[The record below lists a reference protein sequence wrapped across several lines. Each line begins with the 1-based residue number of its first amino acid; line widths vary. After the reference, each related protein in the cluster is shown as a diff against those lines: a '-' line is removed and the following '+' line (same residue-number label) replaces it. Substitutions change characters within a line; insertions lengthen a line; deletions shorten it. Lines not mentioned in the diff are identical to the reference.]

1 MGLFLIKRLIY
12 SFWVLLGVAT
22 LVFFLFNILPGDPAR
37 MMLGQRADIA
47 SINAINKEL
56 GRDKP
61 LYHQYFSFLYD
72 LSPVGLKTVNNSLG
86 EENTDIKRVHEK
98 YKNSLAISPRINGYQ
113 LVLKKPY
120 LRRSFQSNRQV
131 TDIILDAFPKTLI
144 LASVSM
150 GFALIIGIFLG
161 MLSIVYPNK
170 ILHSVIFSLS
180 IFGMSLPSFFASIL
194 MAWFFA
200 FVLADYT
207 GLHLFGSLYE
217 VDDFGNGKH
226 LSLKNLILPALT
238 LGIRPLA
245 IITELTSASLQDV
258 LGKDYIRTAR
268 AKGLSEWQV
277 LIKHA
282 LKNAL
287 NPIITTISGWFASL
301 LAGAVFV
308 EYVFDWKGMGL
319 VIVNSLEKYDF
330 PVLMGSVLFISV
342 LLVLVGILV
351 DVLYRVID
359 PRVQLES

>member
-1 MGLFLIKRLIY
+1 VTAYILKRIVY
-12 SFWVLLGVAT
+12 GFWVLLGVAS

-47 SINAINKEL
+47 SIEAINKEL

-61 LYHQYFSFLYD
+61 LYVQYFSFLYD
-72 LSPVGLKTVNNSLG
+72 LSPIGMQKTNNA
-86 EENTDIKRVHEK
+86 HEK
-98 YKNSLAISPRINGYQ
+98 DNQINAIPISPLFWGKHI
-113 LVLKKPY
+113 VLKKPN
-120 LRRSFQSNRQV
+120 LRKSFQSNREV
-131 TDIILDAFPKTLI
+131 SDILAEAFPKTLL
-144 LASVSM
+144 LAAASM
-150 GFALIIGIFLG
+150 GFALIVGIILG
-161 MLSIVYPNK
+161 MISIVYPNK
-170 ILHSVIFSLS
+170 LLNSFIFGIS

-194 MAWFFA
+194 MAWLFA

-207 GLHLFGSLYE
+207 GLQLFGSLYDI
-217 VDDFGNGKH
+217 DDLGNGKH
-226 LSLKNLILPALT
+226 LALKNLILPALT

-245 IITELTSASLQDV
+245 IITELTSSSLKDV
-258 LGKDYIRTAR
+258 LSKDYIRTAR
-268 AKGLSEWQV
+268 AKGLSQWQI

-330 PVLMGSVLFISV
+330 PVLMGSVLFIAI
-342 LLVLVGILV
+342 LLIIVGIVV
-351 DVLYRVID
+351 DILYRIID
-359 PRVQLES
+359 PRVELK

>member
-1 MGLFLIKRLIY
+1 MALFVIKRLVY
-12 SFWVLLGVAT
+12 GFWVLLGVVT

-47 SINAINKEL
+47 SIEAINKEL

-61 LYHQYFSFLYD
+61 IHQQYISYLYE
-72 LSPVGLKTVNNSLG
+72 LSPIGINKGGEKEKSDNDKSNSFG
-86 EENTDIKRVHEK
+86 
-98 YKNSLAISPRINGYQ
+98 ISPRINDYQ
-113 LVLKKPY
+113 LILKKPN
-120 LRRSFQSNRQV
+120 LRRSFQSDREV
-131 TDIILDAFPKTLI
+131 TDIIIEAFPTTLI
-144 LASVSM
+144 LAFVSM
-150 GFALIIGIFLG
+150 SFALVIGVILG
-161 MLSIVYPNK
+161 MISIVYPNK
-170 ILHSVIFSLS
+170 ILNSIIFGLS

-194 MAWFFA
+194 IAWLFA

-207 GLHLFGSLYE
+207 GLNLFGSLYE
-217 VDDFGNGKH
+217 VDDLGNGRY
-226 LSLKNLILPALT
+226 LSIKNLILPALT

-245 IITELTSASLQDV
+245 IITELTSTSLKDV
-258 LGKDYIRTAR
+258 LSKDFIRTAR

-277 LIKHA
+277 LYKHA

-330 PVLMGSVLFISV
+330 PVLMGSVLFVSI
-342 LLVLVGILV
+342 LLIIVGILV
-351 DVLYRVID
+351 DILYRVID
-359 PRVQLES
+359 PRVKLES

>member
-1 MGLFLIKRLIY
+1 MALFIIKKLSY
-12 SFWVLLGVAT
+12 GFWVLLGVAT

-47 SINAINKEL
+47 SIEAINKEL

-61 LYHQYFSFLYD
+61 LYNQYFSFLYD
-72 LSPVGLKTVNNSLG
+72 LSPVGLRKKNET
-86 EENTDIKRVHEK
+86 HEK
-98 YKNSLAISPRINGYQ
+98 YKSSIAISPSSFSYQ

-131 TDIILDAFPKTLI
+131 TDIIINAFPKTLI
-144 LASVSM
+144 LAAVSM
-150 GFALIIGIFLG
+150 GFALIVGLLLG
-161 MLSIVYPNK
+161 MLSIIYPNK
-170 ILHSVIFSLS
+170 ILNSIIFSLS

-194 MAWFFA
+194 MAWLFA
-200 FVLADYT
+200 FVLVDYT
-207 GLHLFGSLYE
+207 GLNLFGSLYE
-217 VDDFGNGKH
+217 VDDFGNGRH
-226 LSLKNLILPALT
+226 LALKNLILPAFT

-245 IITELTSASLQDV
+245 IITELTSASLKDV
-258 LGKDYIRTAR
+258 LNKDYIRTAR

-277 LIKHA
+277 IRKHA

-319 VIVNSLEKYDF
+319 VIVDSLEKYDF

-342 LLVLVGILV
+342 LLIIVGIIV
-351 DVLYRVID
+351 DILYRVID
-359 PRVQLES
+359 PRVQLEN

>member
-1 MGLFLIKRLIY
+1 MLSFILKRLLY
-12 SFWVLLGVAT
+12 GFWVLLGVAT

-47 SINAINKEL
+47 SVEAINKEL

-61 LYHQYFSFLYD
+61 IYIQYLNFLND
-72 LSPVGLKTVNNSLG
+72 LSPIGIKEKS
-86 EENTDIKRVHEK
+86 EE
-98 YKNSLAISPRINGYQ
+98 SAGFQISPNIKNHHLQ
-113 LVLKKPY
+113 IKPPY
-120 LRRSFQSNRQV
+120 LRRSFQSNREV
-131 TDIILDAFPKTLI
+131 TSVLAEAFPKTLL
-144 LASVSM
+144 LAAVSM
-150 GFALIIGIFLG
+150 GFALIVGVFLG
-161 MLSIVYPNK
+161 MINIIYPNK
-170 ILHSVIFSLS
+170 ILNSFIFGLSV
-180 IFGMSLPSFFASIL
+180 FGMSLPSFFASIL
-194 MAWFFA
+194 MAWLFA
-200 FVLADYT
+200 FVWADYT

-217 VDDFGNGKH
+217 VDDLGNGKH
-226 LSLKNLILPALT
+226 LALKNLILPALT

-245 IITELTSASLQDV
+245 IITELTSSSLKEV
-258 LGKDYIRTAR
+258 LAKDYIRTAR

-277 LIKHA
+277 LRKHA

-330 PVLMGSVLFISV
+330 PVLMGSVLFIAV
-342 LLVLVGILV
+342 LLILVNIAV

-359 PRVQLES
+359 PRVELES

>member
-1 MGLFLIKRLIY
+1 
-12 SFWVLLGVAT
+12 
-22 LVFFLFNILPGDPAR
+22 

-47 SINAINKEL
+47 SVEAINKEL

-61 LYHQYFSFLYD
+61 LTIQYLSFLND
-72 LSPVGLKTVNNSLG
+72 LSPIGLK
-86 EENTDIKRVHEK
+86 
-98 YKNSLAISPRINGYQ
+98 KNSTEDSKTNSIQMSPSIKEYHLA
-113 LVLKKPY
+113 LKPPY
-120 LRRSFQSNRQV
+120 LRRSFQSNREV
-131 TDIILDAFPKTLI
+131 TSILMEAFPKTLL
-144 LASVSM
+144 LAAASM
-150 GFALIIGIFLG
+150 GFALIVGVFLG
-161 MLSIVYPNK
+161 MISIVYPNK
-170 ILHSVIFSLS
+170 ILNSVIFGLS

-194 MAWFFA
+194 MAWIFA

-217 VDDFGNGKH
+217 VDETGNGKY
-226 LSLKNLILPALT
+226 LELKNLILPALT

-245 IITELTSASLQDV
+245 IITELTSSSLKEV
-258 LGKDYIRTAR
+258 LAKDYIRTAR

-277 LIKHA
+277 LRKHA

-330 PVLMGSVLFISV
+330 PVLMGAVLFVAV
-342 LLVLVGILV
+342 LLILV
-351 DVLYRVID
+351 NIIVDILYRVID
-359 PRVQLES
+359 PRVELDA